1 MLSLTQGGGYS
12 LFSGAW
18 MEVPKSLKPWSRTK
32 EINDQVSDPL
42 TKEASGLTSHLIST
56 QL

>member
-1 MLSLTQGGGYS
+1 
-12 LFSGAW
+12 

-32 EINDQVSDPL
+32 DINDQVSDPL